1 VILMYG
7 FNGKVL
13 RVNLDTQKIDVELL
27 DEKIYRKYLGGRNL
41 GLYYLNKETSRG
53 VDPLSPENTIVFAT
67 GVTTGVPLTGFCRHS
82 VVAKSPLTNGFGE
95 AEAGG
100 FWGAELKFAGYDA
113 IVIKGRS
120 PRPTYLWVHDGEAE
134 LKNASG
140 IWGLQTRESQE
151 AIREE
156 MKDRLVR
163 IAQIGPAGE

>member
-1 VILMYG
+1 MIMMYG

-53 VDPLSPENTIVFAT
+53 VDPLSPENTIIFAT

-120 PRPTYLWVHDGEAE
+120 PRTNLLMGPRWRSRAKERFRNLGPT
-134 LKNASG
+134 NARV
-140 IWGLQTRESQE
+140 TRGNP
-151 AIREE
+151 R
-156 MKDRLVR
+156 R
-163 IAQIGPAGE
+163 IEG